1 MGQGNPNP
9 TYKIPKGVSGNPNG
23 RPPRAWTWAGL
34 IEQFA
39 EELSEDGKNKQK
51 DAVVKAVFKRAR
63 QGDVVAAKELWNRTD
78 GMPTQKVEQDVN
90 IKSIQKIEDTLQ
102 SLGIPNDPS

>member
-1 MGQGNPNP
+1 MGNHNPP
-9 TYKIPKGVSGNPNG
+9 TNGIKPGETRNPNG
-23 RPPRAWTWAGL
+23 RPKKLWTWAGE
-34 IEQFA
+34 IEKVA
-39 EELSEDGKNKQK
+39 EEIDTTGATAKER
-51 DAVVKAVFKRAR
+51 VVRAVFKRGFT
-63 QGDVVAAKELWNRTD
+63 GDVQAFKELSNRTD